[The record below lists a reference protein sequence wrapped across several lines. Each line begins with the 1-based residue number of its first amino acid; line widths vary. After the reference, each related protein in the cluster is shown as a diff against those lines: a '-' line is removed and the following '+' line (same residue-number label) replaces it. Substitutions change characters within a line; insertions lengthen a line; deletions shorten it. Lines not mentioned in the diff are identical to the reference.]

1 MKFFLDTANVEQ
13 IKEAKDMGMLD
24 GVTTNPT
31 LVAKESKDTHEL
43 YSEIVDLCNGKPVS
57 LETTTNDT
65 AKIVKEGQELV
76 DTYGKNGSTIYVK
89 VANTKAG
96 LKAVRQLFD
105 SGIDCNVTLTFSA
118 AQYLLAAKAGARV
131 VSQFI
136 GRLDD
141 IALDGNLH
149 LIEEIEA
156 IRNNYKDNKEH
167 FPNQAETLV
176 SSIRHPVHVV
186 QAATMGAPLATM
198 PFKVL
203 DMLFKHP
210 LTKIG
215 FDQFM
220 SDLGSD
226 ETLKY

>member
-1 MKFFLDTANVEQ
+1 MKFFLDTANIDQ

-31 LVAKESKDTHEL
+31 LVSKESKDIHEL
-43 YSEIVDLCNGKPVS
+43 YSEIVEICKGKPVS
-57 LETTTNDT
+57 LETTTNNTDV
-65 AKIVKEGQELV
+65 IVKEGQNFV
-76 DTYGKNGSTIYVK
+76 NTYGKDIYVK
-89 VANTKAG
+89 VANTKPG
-96 LKAVRQLFD
+96 LKAVRQLWD
-105 SGIDCNVTLTFSA
+105 SGINCNVTLTFSA

-131 VSQFI
+131 VSPFI

-141 IALDGNLH
+141 IGLDGNLH

-156 IRNNYKDNKEH
+156 IRRNYKDNTEH

-215 FDQFM
+215 FDAFM
-220 SDLGSD
+220 KDMGSD
-226 ETLKY
+226 ERLEQ

>member
-1 MKFFLDTANVEQ
+1 MKFFLDTANIDQ

-31 LVAKESKDTHEL
+31 LVSKESKDIHEL
-43 YSEIVDLCNGKPVS
+43 YSEIVEICKGKPVS
-57 LETTTNDT
+57 LETTTNNTDV
-65 AKIVKEGQELV
+65 IVKEGQKFV
-76 DTYGKNGSTIYVK
+76 DTYGKDIYVK
-89 VANTKAG
+89 VANTKPG

-105 SGIDCNVTLTFSA
+105 SGIDCNVTLTCSA

-131 VSQFI
+131 VSPFI

-141 IALDGNLH
+141 IGLDGNFH

-156 IRNNYKDNKEH
+156 IRTNYKDNTEH

-215 FDQFM
+215 FDAFM
-220 SDLGSD
+220 KDMGSD
-226 ETLKY
+226 ERLEQ

>member
-1 MKFFLDTANVEQ
+1 MKFFLDTANIDQ

-31 LVAKESKDTHEL
+31 LVAKENKETHEL
-43 YSEIVDLCNGKPVS
+43 YSEIVEICNGKPVS

-65 AKIVKEGQELV
+65 AKIVKEGQDLV
-76 DTYGKNGSTIYVK
+76 NTYGKNSSKIYVK

-131 VSQFI
+131 VSPFI

-141 IALDGNLH
+141 ISLDGMT
-149 LIEEIEA
+149 LIQDIEK
-156 IRNNYKDNKEH
+156 IRRNYKFE
-167 FPNQAETLV
+167 NQAETLV

-186 QAATMGAPLATM
+186 QAAVMGAPLATM

-203 DMLFKHP
+203 NMLFKHP
-210 LTKIG
+210 LTDSG
-215 FDQFM
+215 FATFM
-220 SDLGSD
+220 KDYESVN
-226 ETLKY
+226 K

>member
-1 MKFFLDTANVEQ
+1 MKFFLDTANIDQ

-31 LVAKESKDTHEL
+31 LVAKENKETHEL
-43 YSEIVDLCNGKPVS
+43 YSEIVEICNGKPVS

-65 AKIVKEGQELV
+65 TKIVKEGQELV
-76 DTYGKNGSTIYVK
+76 DTYGKNSSKIYVK

-96 LKAVRQLFD
+96 LKAVRKLFD
-105 SGIDCNVTLTFSA
+105 SGINCNVTLTFSA
-118 AQYLLAAKAGARV
+118 SQYLLAAKAGARV
-131 VSQFI
+131 VSPFI

-141 IALDGNLH
+141 ISLDGNMT
-149 LIEEIEA
+149 LIKDIEK
-156 IRNNYKDNKEH
+156 IRKNYE
-167 FPNQAETLV
+167 FENQAETLV
-176 SSIRHPVHVV
+176 SSIRHPIHVV

-215 FDQFM
+215 FDAFM
-220 SDLGSD
+220 KDMGSD
-226 ETLKY
+226 ERLEQ

>member
-1 MKFFLDTANVEQ
+1 MKFFLDTANIDQ

-31 LVAKESKDTHEL
+31 LVAKENKETHEL
-43 YSEIVDLCNGKPVS
+43 YSEIVEICNGKPVS

-65 AKIVKEGQELV
+65 TKIVKEGQELV
-76 DTYGKNGSTIYVK
+76 DTYGKNSSKIYVK

-96 LKAVRQLFD
+96 LKAVRKLFD
-105 SGIDCNVTLTFSA
+105 SGINCNVTLTFSA
-118 AQYLLAAKAGARV
+118 SQYLLAAKAGARV
-131 VSQFI
+131 VSPFI

-141 IALDGNLH
+141 ISLDGNMT
-149 LIEEIEA
+149 LIKDIEK
-156 IRNNYKDNKEH
+156 IRKNYE
-167 FPNQAETLV
+167 FENQAETLV
-176 SSIRHPVHVV
+176 SSIRHPIHVV

-220 SDLGSD
+220 ADLGSD
-226 ETLKY
+226 ETLQQ

>member
-1 MKFFLDTANVEQ
+1 MKFFLDTANIDQ

-31 LVAKESKDTHEL
+31 LVAKENKETHEL
-43 YSEIVDLCNGKPVS
+43 YSEIVEICNGKPVS

-65 AKIVKEGQELV
+65 AKIVKEGQDLV
-76 DTYGKNGSTIYVK
+76 NTYGKNSSKIYVK

-131 VSQFI
+131 VSPFI

-141 IALDGNLH
+141 ISLDGMT
-149 LIEEIEA
+149 LIQDIEK
-156 IRNNYKDNKEH
+156 IRRNYKFE
-167 FPNQAETLV
+167 NQAETLV
-176 SSIRHPVHVV
+176 SSIRHPIHVV
-186 QAATMGAPLATM
+186 QAAVMGAPLATM

-203 DMLFKHP
+203 NMLFKHP
-210 LTKIG
+210 LTDSG
-215 FDQFM
+215 FTTFM
-220 SDLGSD
+220 KDYESVN
-226 ETLKY
+226 K